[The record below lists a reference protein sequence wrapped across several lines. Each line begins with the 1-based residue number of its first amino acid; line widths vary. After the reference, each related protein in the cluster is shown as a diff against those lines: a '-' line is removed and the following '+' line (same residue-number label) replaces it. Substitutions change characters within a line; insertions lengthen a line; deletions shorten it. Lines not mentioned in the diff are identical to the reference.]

1 MVRSVDGL
9 ASAGQ
14 FILSSSAFSMRRFI
28 TLQFSLRAFWL
39 TAIVVGTAVG
49 WYVNRAQRQF
59 HATQLILSQG
69 GSIYYDYQID
79 SSKLHHE
86 TIRAVRGPSRR
97 PWVMSDAPLPGV
109 SALRDLLGIDYFATV
124 VGVEVREH
132 SGSVSDL
139 SVLEKLPNL
148 RWVDIMLSYSSDCDF
163 SALSNLTEVI
173 RIEIHNTNFKDLT
186 FIQDVHKLRYL
197 KLDHNGDVAD
207 YQPISKLVNLER
219 IDIGAEME
227 STAPLAN
234 LTALKS
240 ARVTTKS
247 FDVEDFRR
255 LSGLKQ
261 LTLYMWNSSYSK
273 EQASKLDQVLP
284 TTHIYIRSTTSG
296 DFYSPYDS
304 NETSDE

>member
-1 MVRSVDGL
+1 MVWQVPDHPNV
-9 ASAGQ
+9 
-14 FILSSSAFSMRRFI
+14 ILPSLAFSMRRFI
-28 TLQFSLRAFWL
+28 TLRFSLRAFLL
-39 TAIVVGTAVG
+39 TTIVLGTAVG
-49 WYVNRAQRQF
+49 WYVNRAQRQY

-69 GSIYYDYQID
+69 GVVYYDYQID
-79 SSKLHHE
+79 SSKLLDE
-86 TIRAVRGPSRR
+86 IIYEFRSTNRTL

-109 SALRDLLGIDYFATV
+109 SALRDFFGIDYFATV
-124 VGVEVREH
+124 VGVEVRDQ
-132 SGSVSDL
+132 GGLVSDL

-148 RWVDIMLSYSSDCDF
+148 RWVDIKLSYSSHCDF
-163 SALSNLTEVI
+163 SALSNLTEMV
-173 RIEIHNTNFKDLT
+173 RLEFWNTKLKDLT
-186 FIQDVHKLRYL
+186 FIQDAHKLKYL
-197 KLDHNGDVAD
+197 RLDQYGEVAD

-219 IDIGAEME
+219 IDIGAQME
-227 STAPLAN
+227 SPAPLAN